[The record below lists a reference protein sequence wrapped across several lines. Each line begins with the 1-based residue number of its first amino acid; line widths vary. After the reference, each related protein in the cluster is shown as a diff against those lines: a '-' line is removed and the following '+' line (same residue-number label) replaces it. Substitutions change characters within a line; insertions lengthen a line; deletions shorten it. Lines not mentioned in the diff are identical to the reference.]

1 MRKEAILAELVQI
14 RSALTIAESEP
25 GANSALKAGALL
37 DMLTKRIEGEMASPP
52 SLPRV
57 RLLDMVT
64 KRIEGEEDPRQA
76 LDDLDAQGRADIA
89 AHPEA
94 GGDIT
99 GPADMEPFWQYHD
112 PSL

>member
-1 MRKEAILAELVQI
+1 MRHDEIRAELVQI
-14 RSALTIAESEP
+14 RDALRRAESES

-37 DMLTKRIEGEMASPP
+37 DMLLKRIDGEAETSHA
-52 SLPRV
+52 
-57 RLLDMVT
+57 
-64 KRIEGEEDPRQA
+64 I
-76 LDDLDAQGRADIA
+76 DDLDAQGRADIA

-94 GGDIT
+94 GGDTT